1 MSNNIL
7 ITEELL
13 VKIKEIIIN
22 ARKKVLKTIN
32 NESLLTY
39 WNIGKIIVEHEQS
52 GKLRA
57 EYGKSVLLAVSKR
70 LSNDMGKGFSRSNL
84 QNMRLFYINY
94 PNCQTVSGEL
104 TWSHYC
110 ELVSISDIEKRSFYE
125 KESVNSN
132 WTVRELKRQIE
143 SSLFERLILSD
154 GKVNKEKV
162 IQLAKNGNI
171 IEKAEDMLKDPYVF
185 EFLGIPENKPF
196 MEKDLER
203 KLIRQIEDFLLEL
216 GKGFMFVGS
225 QQRVTINNTH
235 YYVDMVFYNKI
246 LKSYVL
252 IDLKTG
258 KLKPEHVG
266 QINAYL
272 NYYRVEINDSDDND
286 PIGIILCT
294 DKDEI
299 VAEYALG
306 GISSQ
311 IFTSKYVL
319 YIPNKDELIKQ
330 VEIVLEEGRDDEK
343 I

>member
-1 MSNNIL
+1 MNNDVL

-13 VKIKEIIIN
+13 IKIKEIIVN
-22 ARKKVLKTIN
+22 ARKKVFKAIH

-39 WNIGKIIVEHEQS
+39 WNIGKIIIEHEQS

-84 QNMRLFYINY
+84 QNMRMFYINF
-94 PNCQTVSGEL
+94 PNCQTLSGEL

-110 ELVSISDIEKRSFYE
+110 ELVSISDSDKRSFYE
-125 KESVNSN
+125 KESINSN

-162 IQLAKNGNI
+162 LKLAKDGNI
-171 IEKAEDMLKDPYVF
+171 IVTAQDILKDPYVF
-185 EFLGIPENKPF
+185 EFLGMPEQKPF

-216 GKGFMFVGS
+216 GKGVMFVGS

-235 YYVDMVFYNKI
+235 YM
-246 LKSYVL
+246 
-252 IDLKTG
+252 
-258 KLKPEHVG
+258 
-266 QINAYL
+266 
-272 NYYRVEINDSDDND
+272 
-286 PIGIILCT
+286 
-294 DKDEI
+294 
-299 VAEYALG
+299 
-306 GISSQ
+306 
-311 IFTSKYVL
+311 
-319 YIPNKDELIKQ
+319 
-330 VEIVLEEGRDDEK
+330 
-343 I
+343 